1 MSTLKFVRNRL
12 AEAKRRSFRLKLS
25 FCVLQKREDFLSFAK
40 LQKTKS
46 FQKSSLLQKTS
57 QDFTCLLHFVF
68 TSFPLR
74 GSGYHAQS

>member
-25 FCVLQKREDFLSFAK
+25 FCVQKRGDFLSFEK

-46 FQKSSLLQKTS
+46 FQKTSLLQKTS
-57 QDFTCLLHFVF
+57 KDFTCLLHFVF